1 MDEQQP
7 QPAESGQSAQ
17 PGQPGKT
24 KCVETSPSDSEL
36 KANHQHEPKPRI
48 TLNRD
53 SWASRIGEGLTLAW
67 KENRRFLLVLA
78 SILFFKSAIAD
89 LSSISGAS
97 MLPTLMDGDKVWVNK
112 LAYDVK
118 VPFTEINL
126 AELDEPARGDIVI
139 IDSSRAG
146 KRLIKRIVG
155 LPGDTV
161 LMQNNALSINGQTA
175 AQEIVERSD
184 NAIIIAETLPEATHL
199 AQLADSYVS
208 RTRRNYGPVVVPEGR
223 YFVLGDNRD
232 NSADSRAYSFIPR
245 GEIIGRSSS
254 VVFSN
259 DSEKSYLF
267 RGDRFFS
274 SLE

>member
-7 QPAESGQSAQ
+7 KTDNSKDTSGQHTSGNAQ
-17 PGQPGKT
+17 EQRPLDAAGRPLLAAG
-24 KCVETSPSDSEL
+24 E
-36 KANHQHEPKPRI
+36 
-48 TLNRD
+48 D
-53 SWASRIGEGLTLAW
+53 SWANRIGEGLTLAW
-67 KENRRFLLVLA
+67 RENRRFLLVLA

-161 LMQNNALSINGQTA
+161 LMQNNSLSINGQA
-175 AQEIVERSD
+175 VSHEIVERSEG
-184 NAIIIAETLPEATHL
+184 AIIIAEALPEATHL
-199 AQLADSYVS
+199 AQLTDSYVS
-208 RTRRNYGPVVVPEGR
+208 RSQGR

-245 GEIIGRSSS
+245 GEIVGRSSS

>member
-7 QPAESGQSAQ
+7 KTDSSKDTSGQHTSGNAQ
-17 PGQPGKT
+17 EQRP
-24 KCVETSPSDSEL
+24 
-36 KANHQHEPKPRI
+36 
-48 TLNRD
+48 LNAAGRPLLAAGED
-53 SWASRIGEGLTLAW
+53 SWANRIGEGLTLAW
-67 KENRRFLLVLA
+67 RENRRFLLVLA

-161 LMQNNALSINGQTA
+161 LMQNNSLSINGQA
-175 AQEIVERSD
+175 VSHEVVERSEG
-184 NAIIIAETLPEATHL
+184 AIIIAEALPEATHL
-199 AQLADSYVS
+199 AQLTDSYVS
-208 RTRRNYGPVVVPEGR
+208 RSRRSYGPVVVPEGR

-245 GEIIGRSSS
+245 GEIVGRSSS

>member
-1 MDEQQP
+1 MNEKQP
-7 QPAESGQSAQ
+7 KSPDSGEASDTCHETNVPPA
-17 PGQPGKT
+17 PPIPVGK
-24 KCVETSPSDSEL
+24 
-36 KANHQHEPKPRI
+36 
-48 TLNRD
+48 D
-53 SWASRIGEGLTLAW
+53 SWSSRIHEGLAMAW
-67 KENRRFLLVLA
+67 HENRRFFLVLA
-78 SILFFKSAIAD
+78 SILFFKSAVAD

-97 MLPTLMDGDKVWVNK
+97 MLPTLLDGDKVWVNK

-126 AELDEPARGDIVI
+126 AEVGEPARGDIVI

-161 LMQNNALSINGQTA
+161 VMQSNALSINGQIV
-175 AQEIVERSD
+175 AQEIVERD
-184 NAIIIAETLPEATHL
+184 EDAIIITEALPDATHL
-199 AQLADSYVS
+199 AQLTDSYVS
-208 RTRRNYGPVVVPEGR
+208 RSRRSYGPVVVPEGR

-245 GEIIGRSSS
+245 EEIIGRSSS

-267 RGDRFFS
+267 RSDRFFS